1 VNPTTMKTLNYLW
14 KSHAFFIRESYPY
27 SGTAFVR
34 HPIQWLRAY
43 FRFMADAIKDARHFQ
58 QGG

>member
-1 VNPTTMKTLNYLW
+1 MKTLNYLW